1 MVLYKSDEQLAKR
14 IYKNKIEGRAMEL
27 GTALTL
33 CDKMLAAW
41 LELMA
46 PTGQWYKVDGGE
58 YELFVERMVRGD
70 FKGRI
75 TARKVN

>member
-14 IYKNKIEGRAMEL
+14 IYKNKIEGQAMEL
-27 GTALTL
+27 DKALSL

-41 LELMA
+41 LQLMA
-46 PTGQWYKVDGGE
+46 PAGQWFKADGNE
-58 YELFVERMVRGD
+58 YELFVERMTKGD

-75 TARKVN
+75 SARKVN